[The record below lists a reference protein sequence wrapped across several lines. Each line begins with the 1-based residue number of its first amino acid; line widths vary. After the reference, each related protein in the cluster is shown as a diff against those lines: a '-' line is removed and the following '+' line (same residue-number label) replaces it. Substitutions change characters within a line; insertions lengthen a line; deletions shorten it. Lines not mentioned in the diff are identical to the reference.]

1 MIELGVEL
9 HLVLFASGHVRHV
22 GVLRGQQ
29 RLDGVLTLALAPI
42 PLRLAPPSIGVYRLV
57 VSAASSA
64 TRLDFPVPDIPV
76 ISTRLTGRAYAAVP
90 QSTRPGS

>member
-1 MIELGVEL
+1 VIELGVEL

-29 RLDGVLTLALAPI
+29 RLDGVLTPALAPI
-42 PLRLAPPSIGVYRLV
+42 RLRLAPPGIG
-57 VSAASSA
+57 
-64 TRLDFPVPDIPV
+64 PVPDIPV